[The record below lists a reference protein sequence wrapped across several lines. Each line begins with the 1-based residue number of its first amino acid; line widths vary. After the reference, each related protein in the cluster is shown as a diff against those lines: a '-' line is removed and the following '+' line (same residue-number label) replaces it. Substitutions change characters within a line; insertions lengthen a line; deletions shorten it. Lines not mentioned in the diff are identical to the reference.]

1 MPFCGRLKSPAID
14 TTSQKVHKLLQNLA
28 NINSGRFQSPVKK
41 TNTTTMTNFK
51 FYSFNYAQKVS
62 LWMLLSGF
70 CGSAS
75 AQKEVVKET
84 LTNKNYANTTEVHKK
99 ESATDADVLSQL
111 EGNYGIGDEVRISI
125 APPPKISDSLSK
137 KAAKPIDVKPLMPTI
152 PEGDPPLQVTTKG
165 IESKIE
171 TPPTVVKTTEKTIVT
186 KTKGSAFEFEESKKS
201 TNATA
206 AKSTKSSA
214 SSKGFYSFKKASR
227 SERFLFFFKKKQS
240 KPKVT
245 YHNKSSNKYGCYK
258 FKG

>member
-1 MPFCGRLKSPAID
+1 
-14 TTSQKVHKLLQNLA
+14 
-28 NINSGRFQSPVKK
+28 
-41 TNTTTMTNFK
+41 MTNFK
-51 FYSFNYAQKVS
+51 FYSFSYAQKVS

-70 CGSAS
+70 CGNAS

-84 LTNKNYANTTEVHKK
+84 LTNKNYANTTEIHKK

-137 KAAKPIDVKPLMPTI
+137 KAAKLIDVKTSMPTI
-152 PEGDPPLQVTTKG
+152 PEGDPLIQVTTKG

-171 TPPTVVKTTEKTIVT
+171 TPPTVVKTTEKTVAQ
-186 KTKGSAFEFEESKKS
+186 KTKGSAFEFEESKNS
-201 TNATA
+201 TISTA
-206 AKSTKSSA
+206 AKSTKSTKFTA

-258 FKG
+258 F

>member
-1 MPFCGRLKSPAID
+1 
-14 TTSQKVHKLLQNLA
+14 
-28 NINSGRFQSPVKK
+28 
-41 TNTTTMTNFK
+41 
-51 FYSFNYAQKVS
+51 
-62 LWMLLSGF
+62 MLLSSF
-70 CGSAS
+70 SFNTS
-75 AQKEVVKET
+75 AQQAVVKET
-84 LTNKNYANTTEVHKK
+84 LTNKNYANTTEIHKK

-137 KAAKPIDVKPLMPTI
+137 KAAKPIEVKTLIPTI

-171 TPPTVVKTTEKTIVT
+171 TPPTVVKTTEKTIAT
-186 KTKGSAFEFEESKKS
+186 KAKGSAFEFDEPKNSNKTTAVKS
-201 TNATA
+201 IKTT
-206 AKSTKSSA
+206 T
-214 SSKGFYSFKKASR
+214 SSKGVYSFKKASR

-258 FKG
+258 FKR